1 MMLDFI
7 RLIFIYFLNC
17 YSLSVIQS
25 VCQKLY
31 STVFLT
37 LIVSVVF

>member
-1 MMLDFI
+1 MLDFI

-31 STVFLT
+31 CIAFLKLT
-37 LIVSVVF
+37 GNAIF